1 MKYFFTLILFISSL
15 MHSHCQSNN
24 LVVFVG
30 KNVSFSKIKVPYYKI
45 DTLGGLGIDT
55 IFTIGKKTKKVT
67 TDTVFFIGP
76 SSKQMDV
83 ATCKILNLFQGD
95 LKEKNI
101 SFVVSEKNDKTYLL
115 SHNHVLLFLIKKN
128 GEYHLLKNQLTDVF
142 LTKSNRWASPYSY
155 EDYMPYEKC
164 QIGIKPH
171 KIKFK
176 EKPIY
181 DLNNYTTE
189 SIAKYFPK
197 PYYKIIDNKA
207 IAVYGNY
214 VEDLIEVKMKG
225 ILESMQHPSK

>member
-15 MHSHCQSNN
+15 IHSHCQTNN

-30 KNVSFSKIKVPYYKI
+30 ENVSFSKIKISYLKI
-45 DTLGGLGIDT
+45 DTLSGLSIDT
-55 IFTIGKKTKKVT
+55 VFTFGEKTQKIT
-67 TDTVFFIGP
+67 TDTVFIMGP

-83 ATCKILNLFQGD
+83 ATCKILNLFQGN

-101 SFVVSEKNDKTYLL
+101 SFVVPDKNDKTYLL
-115 SHNHVLLFLIKKN
+115 SHNHVLLFLIEKN
-128 GEYHLLKNQLTDVF
+128 GDYHLLKNQLTDVF
-142 LTKSNRWASPYSY
+142 LTKKDRWASPYSY
-155 EDYMPYEKC
+155 EDYKFFGKC
-164 QIGIKPH
+164 HIGIKLH

-189 SIAKYFPK
+189 NIAKRYPS
-197 PYYKIIDNKA
+197 PYYKINNNKA
-207 IAVYGNY
+207 TAIYGNY

-225 ILESMQHPSK
+225 ILESMQHPSN